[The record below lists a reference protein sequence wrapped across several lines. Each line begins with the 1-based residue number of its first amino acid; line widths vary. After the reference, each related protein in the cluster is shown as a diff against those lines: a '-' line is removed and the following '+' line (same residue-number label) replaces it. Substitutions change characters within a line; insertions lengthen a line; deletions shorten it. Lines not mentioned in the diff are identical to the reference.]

1 MRQIDNNKFDS
12 QTQSFQEIKVGLGK
26 IKVSALPEN
35 TFSESLSCEKQV
47 QGNQKTQ
54 YGVFYELECSPNTVV
69 FTFQNSAKTPRAI
82 NLTYTDKDGIEW
94 IQSLSNVRPG
104 TEPLQLPL
112 PKSESYK
119 LDLFIPELSEDPN
132 SQ

>member
-1 MRQIDNNKFDS
+1 VRQIDNNKFDS

-82 NLTYTDKDGIEW
+82 NLT
-94 IQSLSNVRPG
+94 
-104 TEPLQLPL
+104 
-112 PKSESYK
+112 
-119 LDLFIPELSEDPN
+119 
-132 SQ
+132 